1 MLLYMPCYRNK
12 NGQGRSPSRPGSG
25 DNLGNLLEVNKRA
38 ETGIYR
44 GMKWKELRDM
54 ALGVREVPK
63 GLSNIPLS
71 SIYRLELK
79 LILGGDRAKL

>member
-1 MLLYMPCYRNK
+1 MA
-12 NGQGRSPSRPGSG
+12 SG
-25 DNLGNLLEVNKRA
+25 VG
-38 ETGIYR
+38 
-44 GMKWKELRDM
+44 
-54 ALGVREVPK
+54 EVPE